1 MSWEIFRAEYKKGL
15 NDNEDMSSVI
25 AESYDKCVKTGLS
38 GAGTAPPAPLVAGNV
53 SGLQTMLKAC
63 FSSYGVVPLSTSL
76 DTGLKL
82 YWLGGTTAAGAL
94 VTNPGITASYIDA
107 QGKLNE
113 TIDDTIDQF
122 IAAFNIYHQQ
132 VVFTIAATP
141 PLVSVG
147 YNVT

>member
-1 MSWEIFRAEYKKGL
+1 M
-15 NDNEDMSSVI
+15 
-25 AESYDKCVKTGLS
+25 
-38 GAGTAPPAPLVAGNV
+38 
-53 SGLQTMLKAC
+53 
-63 FSSYGVVPLSTSL
+63 

>member
-1 MSWEIFRAEYKKGL
+1 MSWEIFRAEYKQGL
-15 NDNEDMSSVI
+15 DNNDDMAKVI
-25 AESYDKCVKTGLS
+25 AESYDKCVKTGMS
-38 GAGTAPPAPLVAGNV
+38 GAGTAPPAPLAVGNV

-63 FSSYGVVPLSTSL
+63 FSSYGAVPLSTSL

-82 YWLGGTTAAGAL
+82 YWLGGTTAARAL

-122 IAAFNIYHQQ
+122 ITAFNIYHQQ
-132 VVFTIAATP
+132 IVFTIAAPT

-147 YNVT
+147 YNIA